1 MGHYAARK
9 IFTIKPRQ
17 ASPAAVV
24 HSLRHR
30 CFHRRPSEMGEGEGG
45 EPATHSTAHASDII
59 SHVTLIFESKSVRGL
74 HSGSASSFSASQ
86 YSFLPSFLPS
96 ISSRSPL
103 SLPFATRQTERICRI
118 PFFRLKLLL
127 PNFNDFSR
135 TARFRKIVK
144 IRERKFRNFRCSLRN
159 ILPPLYILC
168 DRSARFNAAPPLT
181 ERERGR

>member
-1 MGHYAARK
+1 MRHEKFLQSSPDKLVLPQWCTVCA
-9 IFTIKPRQ
+9 TV
-17 ASPAAVV
+17 AS
-24 HSLRHR
+24 
-30 CFHRRPSEMGEGEGG
+30 RRPPEMGGG

-118 PFFRLKLLL
+118 PFFRLKLL